1 MATTRESDVVRA
13 AAVVQGIALVT
24 FPAASGIFTSASE
37 YGLTSTA
44 YGAMFVPQAVT
55 AVASALVGAGWARR
69 VSTRRVYLIGLVAN
83 LLAMSLLVVS
93 SLFTDDE
100 PVAYALLL
108 LATTSLGIGF
118 GFTVPALNT
127 FTAAFNPTRVDSS
140 VLVLNALLGLG
151 TALAPVFVAVFV
163 GLGFW
168 WGLPLLTAVLL
179 FGLLLVSTPLPLV
192 TGAGA
197 RDPAS
202 ATASGG
208 GIPSRFWLYAVF
220 ALAYGVCETMN
231 GNWATLDMKQLGAS
245 TTMSSLALTAFWA
258 SVTLG
263 RVLFA
268 VIQRRFPTRRTYH
281 LLPFV
286 LAGAFVAIAALPS
299 GEPALGVLAFGL
311 AGLGCSALLPLTISF
326 GQEEL
331 VVMSAS
337 VAGGLIASYQVG
349 YGLAAFGAGPLQ
361 ASGIDLSDL
370 FAVTGIVAAA
380 MGLLAFVIA
389 HRRDVPAALHPR
401 PV

>member
-1 MATTRESDVVRA
+1 
-13 AAVVQGIALVT
+13 
-24 FPAASGIFTSASE
+24 
-37 YGLTSTA
+37 
-44 YGAMFVPQAVT
+44 
-55 AVASALVGAGWARR
+55 
-69 VSTRRVYLIGLVAN
+69 
-83 LLAMSLLVVS
+83 
-93 SLFTDDE
+93 
-100 PVAYALLL
+100 
-108 LATTSLGIGF
+108 
-118 GFTVPALNT
+118 
-127 FTAAFNPTRVDSS
+127 
-140 VLVLNALLGLG
+140 
-151 TALAPVFVAVFV
+151 
-163 GLGFW
+163 
-168 WGLPLLTAVLL
+168 
-179 FGLLLVSTPLPLV
+179 
-192 TGAGA
+192 
-197 RDPAS
+197 
-202 ATASGG
+202 
-208 GIPSRFWLYAVF
+208 
-220 ALAYGVCETMN
+220 
-231 GNWATLDMKQLGAS
+231 
-245 TTMSSLALTAFWA
+245 
-258 SVTLG
+258 
-263 RVLFA
+263 VLFA

-311 AGLGCSALLPLTISF
+311 AGIGCSALLPLTISF